1 MKIDALTMIGGMPIE
16 LDCGVKIYQP
26 RLSAIRDI
34 GYTQYNAYVNLLM
47 VDTHTL
53 LETLGLTD
61 SGELSAL
68 HPIRLV
74 LLLPGLSETL
84 LEGLSFFLCQNVEQ
98 DGDGNLICQDGA
110 MMPPDSFHDL
120 RNAIARICCIES
132 AEEDAPPKGSA
143 KALEIYRKIQEGRKR
158 KQASKKKH
166 PQDLEINNLISA
178 VSARSATYN
187 LFNIWDLTI
196 WQLYDQFAR
205 MSVNEQYDVWA
216 QKWAAWGQDDYDF
229 SLWYKN
235 SQSE

>member
-34 GYTQYNAYVNLLM
+34 GYAQYNAYVNLLM

-53 LETLGLTD
+53 LETLGLSD
-61 SGELSAL
+61 NGELATL
-68 HPIRLV
+68 HPMCLV
-74 LLLPGLSETL
+74 LLLPGLAETL
-84 LEGLSFFLCQNVEQ
+84 LEGLSFFLHQTVEKNS
-98 DGDGNLICQDGA
+98 DGGLICQDGA
-110 MMPPDSFHDL
+110 IISTDAFYEI
-120 RNAIARICCIES
+120 RNAIARVCCIES
-132 AEEDAPPKGSA
+132 TEDEAPPKGSA
-143 KALEIYRKIQEGRKR
+143 KAMAIYKKIQEGRKR
-158 KQASKKKH
+158 KRETKKKQ
-166 PQDLEINNLISA
+166 PQDMEINNLISA

-187 LFNIWDLTI
+187 LLNIWDLTI

-216 QKWAAWGQDDYDF
+216 QKWATWGQDDYDF